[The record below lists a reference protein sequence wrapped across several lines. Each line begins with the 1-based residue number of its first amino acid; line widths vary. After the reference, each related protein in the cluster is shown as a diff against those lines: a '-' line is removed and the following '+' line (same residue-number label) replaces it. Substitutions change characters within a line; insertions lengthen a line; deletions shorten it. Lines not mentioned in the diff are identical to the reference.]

1 MSLGA
6 KHNIMYSYVA
16 ITSLIAESVV
26 FLQGGAVWVVVS
38 DVAAVSDLLKH
49 LSERR
54 LTAHL
59 LHTFLRTVA
68 THEKSS

>member
-1 MSLGA
+1 M
-6 KHNIMYSYVA
+6 
-16 ITSLIAESVV
+16 
-26 FLQGGAVWVVVS
+26 VVS

-49 LSERR
+49 LSKRR

-68 THEKSS
+68 THEKKEWKQWIFETKLAHELVLLLVVC

>member
-1 MSLGA
+1 M
-6 KHNIMYSYVA
+6 
-16 ITSLIAESVV
+16 
-26 FLQGGAVWVVVS
+26 VVS

-68 THEKSS
+68 THEKKEWKQLNVKQWNVVWILHDIVQVILKL